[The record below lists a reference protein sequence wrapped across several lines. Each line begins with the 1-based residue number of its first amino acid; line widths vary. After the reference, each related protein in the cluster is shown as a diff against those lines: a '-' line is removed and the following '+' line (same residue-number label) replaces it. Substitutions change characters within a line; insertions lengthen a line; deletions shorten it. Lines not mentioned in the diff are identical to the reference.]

1 MRVKLNKA
9 VKMFFGNSS
18 LEMVYFEAVANALDA
33 GADRIDINI
42 SISDYNQPDSLVITI
57 EDNGIGFTDERFHK
71 FSNLFDVE
79 DPTHKGLGRLV
90 YICYFEKVLV
100 CSYYEGNKK
109 RTFEFSESFN
119 EESAI
124 SSNDTAHP
132 SGSILSMTGYTFSKL
147 KQYSFIEPKY
157 LKGKI
162 LEKFYSR
169 LYKMK
174 LSGNCAT
181 VNITLKTKETTET
194 ETLTGADIPAFD
206 VFPMEDR
213 RLDLISNVELFYHIE
228 KVEPYA
234 SNVIT
239 AISVDDRTYP
249 LDIIAKEN
257 MPVGYKMIFLLYSD
271 YFNGKVDATRE
282 SLTAS
287 EIDKVKL
294 FFRNIIISIIANKLP
309 DVAKRNRDNVRR
321 LINRFPH
328 LNGYI
333 DQENVGYATAD
344 DVLKKAQEKYLRAQ
358 REILNASHLTE
369 EQYNKSMDLASRSL
383 TEYVLF
389 RQNVIAKLKSLDGN
403 DKEAVIHNLIVP
415 MRETFEKE
423 QLTNDLYR
431 NNVWILDDKYMTYDS
446 ILSDKDMS
454 ELISVITEGEETPKD
469 EDRPDIAIIFSG
481 NPKDDAV
488 KKVNV
493 VIVELKRKG
502 LSAENNSIVEIQLEN
517 RARKLAQFYKNKIQ
531 QIWFYGIV
539 EFNEEFEMHLE
550 SDYHKLYSNGKVY
563 YRNKDIVTQREPKV
577 SVPVGI
583 FIMDFDAVVQD
594 ADARN
599 ATFLNIIK
607 EKFKL

>member
-33 GADRIDINI
+33 NANRIDINI

-124 SSNDTAHP
+124 SYNDTAHP
-132 SGSILSMTGYTFSKL
+132 TGSILSMTGYTFSKL

-157 LKGKI
+157 LKWKI
-162 LEKFYSR
+162 LERFYSR

-174 LSGNCAT
+174 LSGNSAT
-181 VNITLKTKETTET
+181 INITLKTKEITET

-206 VFPMEDR
+206 VFPMEGR

-239 AISVDDRTYP
+239 AISVDERTYP

-257 MPVGYKMIFLLYSD
+257 IPLGYKMIFLLYSD
-271 YFNGKVDATRE
+271 YFDGKVDATRE
-282 SLTAS
+282 TLTTS

-294 FFRNIIISIIANKLP
+294 FFRNIIISIIANNLP
-309 DVAKRNRDNVRR
+309 EVAQRNKDSVRR

-333 DQENVGYATAD
+333 DQENVGFATAD
-344 DVLKKAQEKYLRAQ
+344 DVLRKAQEKYLRAQ

-389 RQNVIAKLKSLDGN
+389 RQNVIAKLKCTDSN

-415 MRETFEKE
+415 MHETFEKE

-431 NNVWILDDKYMTYDS
+431 NNIWILDDKYMTYDTV
-446 ILSDKDMS
+446 LSDRDMTD
-454 ELISVITEGEETPKD
+454 LISAITEGEETEKD
-469 EDRPDIAIIFSG
+469 DDRPDIAIIFSG
-481 NPKDDAV
+481 NPKDDTL

-502 LSAENNSIVEIQLEN
+502 LSTEDNSIVEIQLEN
-517 RARKLAQFYKNKIQ
+517 RARKLARFYKNKIQ

-550 SDYHKLYSNGKVY
+550 SDYHKLFSNGKVY
-563 YRNKDIVTQREPKV
+563 YRNKDVVTQREPKE

-599 ATFLNIIK
+599 STFLNIIK
-607 EKFKL
+607 GKFKL